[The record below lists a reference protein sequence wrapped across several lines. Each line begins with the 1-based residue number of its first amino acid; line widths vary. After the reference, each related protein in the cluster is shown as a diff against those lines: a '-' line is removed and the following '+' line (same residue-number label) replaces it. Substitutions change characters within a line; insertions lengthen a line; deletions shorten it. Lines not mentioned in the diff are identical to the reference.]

1 MRTQTILPKFRSYQG
16 LKPEWKYEK
25 KCCKECDKEY
35 LTDNMMCQEEGKF
48 IYVWYCLICYNLLQ
62 NS

>member
-1 MRTQTILPKFRSYQG
+1 VKTQTMLPKFRSYQR

-25 KCCKECDKEY
+25 KCCNSCSREY
-35 LTDNMMCQEEGKF
+35 LTDNMMCQEEGKLL
-48 IYVWYCLICYNLLQ
+48 YVWYCLRCYNSLQ